1 MGGGWSLQRLYRI
14 QLLWR
19 VGEQR
24 GKAYLAFVE
33 GGRMRLDFVSLK
45 NGLVGAGG
53 LLRAW
58 RGSRASN
65 VQWGALARNAA
76 SVCKTYLGTIYT
88 WAGTRA
94 WSQPSTRLGAAPS
107 SPTVMQLTACCSAF
121 FAPMPMAGLPA
132 CCVASAAHVEHPAR
146 VISSTARATLP
157 E

>member
-1 MGGGWSLQRLYRI
+1 VAIRHVIIEREYIRVGHVCKLRKLLRVLREGGGRGRSLQRFYRV

-45 NGLVGAGG
+45 NGLVVG

-65 VQWGALARNAA
+65 VQWGLLSKRGQQFCQTN
-76 SVCKTYLGTIYT
+76 KK
-88 WAGTRA
+88 
-94 WSQPSTRLGAAPS
+94 
-107 SPTVMQLTACCSAF
+107 
-121 FAPMPMAGLPA
+121 
-132 CCVASAAHVEHPAR
+132 
-146 VISSTARATLP
+146 
-157 E
+157 